1 MNKSK
6 DPGFGRG
13 LLFGFGAYLIWGS
26 FPLIITMLAFA
37 SAWEVVSWRIVF
49 GFLVAALL
57 TSLTRSWPA
66 IIGVLKDKNLM
77 KWMALATVFIATN
90 WTVYVIG
97 VSSQQTIQTALGYF
111 INPLVTI
118 LLAVIF
124 LGEKLS
130 IAQWVATGFGTLAVI
145 VLTFDYGQL
154 PWIALTLAGSFG
166 IYGLAKNKI
175 GGRVTAINSFAMEA
189 GMLLPLAGVQLA
201 IIAAT
206 VGSSGGIQFGQV
218 GFWGTAGLIFFGIL
232 TAVPLIMFGTAAQLL
247 PLRFLGFIQY
257 TTPVLQFCLALLV
270 LGEPMP
276 AARWIGFGLVWIGLA
291 VLIFDAL
298 RKSRNPSKNGA
309 KASDPAAVINS

>member
-1 MNKSK
+1 MNKIK

-13 LLFGFGAYLIWGS
+13 LLFGFGSYLIWGS
-26 FPLIITMLAFA
+26 FPLIITMLNFA

-49 GFLVAALL
+49 GFLVAAIL
-57 TSLTRSWPA
+57 TTMTRSWSA
-66 IIGVLKDKNLM
+66 IGAVLKNKNLM
-77 KWMALATVFIATN
+77 KWMALATIFIASN

-97 VSSQQTIQTALGYF
+97 VSSHQTIQTALGYF

-130 IAQWVATGFGTLAVI
+130 VAQWIATGFGTLAVI

-154 PWIALTLAGSFG
+154 PWIALVLAGSFG

-175 GGRVTAINSFAMEA
+175 GNRISAINSFAMEA
-189 GMLLPLAGVQLA
+189 GMLLPLAGLQLGL
-201 IIAAT
+201 IAAT
-206 VGSSGGIQFGQV
+206 AVTGDASSGIQFGQI
-218 GFWGTAGLIFFGIL
+218 GFWGTGGLVLFGLL

-247 PLRFLGFIQY
+247 PLRYLGFIQY
-257 TTPVLQFCLALLV
+257 TTPVLQFCLAIFV

-276 AARWIGFGLVWIGLA
+276 AARWIGFVLVWIGLA

-298 RKSRNPSKNGA
+298 RRNRATVTIS
-309 KASDPAAVINS
+309 